1 MEHAHMA
8 KYIVKATIQTLEKGK
23 KLVLK
28 PGAEPQEVPKGLV
41 KELLAKSLIEEVALL
56 ARLRRPMPTRV
67 PAAPATTTRATEHE
81 QRFRPTHAA
90 R

>member
-1 MEHAHMA
+1 MA

-41 KELLAKSLIEEVALL
+41 KELLGKGLIEEVAG
-56 ARLRRPMPTRV
+56 TTGKTS
-67 PAAPATTTRATEHE
+67 ATDADAGTGGTGDENSGD
-81 QRFRPTHAA
+81 
-90 R
+90 

>member
-1 MEHAHMA
+1 MA

-41 KELLAKSLIEEVALL
+41 KELLGKGLIEEVAG
-56 ARLRRPMPTRV
+56 ASGK
-67 PAAPATTTRATEHE
+67 ATPPDADAGAGGTGDDNSGD
-81 QRFRPTHAA
+81 
-90 R
+90 